1 MPPTASFPSGE
12 LESAVLEA
20 LWTLRHASVRA
31 VHSEVGEPRG
41 LAYTT
46 IATVLDRLCEKELV
60 ERVRVGKAFVY
71 TPAVS
76 RDRIVKARAKGLLRK
91 MLGGEPHSAIAALV
105 QAVESI
111 DPTLLDELARMV
123 AARRRS
129 RDGS

>member
-1 MPPTASFPSGE
+1 MKSPASFPSGE
-12 LESAVLEA
+12 LEAAVLEA

-31 VHSEVGEPRG
+31 VHTEVGEPRG

-46 IATVLDRLCEKELV
+46 VATVLDRLCDKGLV
-60 ERVRVGKAFVY
+60 ERVRVAKAFVY

-76 RDRIVKARAKGLLRK
+76 RNRLVRARAKGLLRK
-91 MLGGEPHSAIAALV
+91 MLGGEPHAAIATLV

-111 DPTLLDELARMV
+111 DPTLLDALARTV